1 MKQISTIL
9 FIIIAIFF
17 ITAAVY
23 ANESPFRQAGIAS
36 WYGNEFNGRP
46 TASGEIFDDS
56 QLTAAHPS
64 LPFGTLLTVTNT
76 YNNRQ
81 VTVRVNDRGPFVAA
95 RIIDV
100 SRAAAEVLDM
110 IQTGTAPVVIQS
122 VVAAAVAPAPVA
134 PAQPTPTQTTPP
146 TQSAITQIP
155 APQQTAAP
163 APITPAPAAQIPVT
177 PAPATVTPAAQMVP
191 QTATQ
196 TPPGTNVMA
205 ANIIG
210 GIPDPGNGKTYRLQI
225 GAYRIPRN
233 AVEVFEKLQNAGL
246 TPNYERAN
254 DLYRVVLIG
263 LRSEEIQAIAEK
275 IWAAGFSEAIIRE
288 EF

>member
-23 ANESPFRQAGIAS
+23 ANESPFSQAGIAS

-122 VVAAAVAPAPVA
+122 VVAAAAAPAPVQAPVVAPTPAPVTTPAPVAPAPITQTPAAQAPVAPAPVA
-134 PAQPTPTQTTPP
+134 PAPV
-146 TQSAITQIP
+146 
-155 APQQTAAP
+155 
-163 APITPAPAAQIPVT
+163 AQL
-177 PAPATVTPAAQMVP
+177 VP
-191 QTATQ
+191 QTAQQ
-196 TPPGTNVMA
+196 TAPGTTARA

-210 GIPDPGNGKTYRLQI
+210 GIPDPGNGKMYRLQI

-233 AVEVFEKLQNAGL
+233 AVDVFERLQNAGL
-246 TPNYERAN
+246 TPNYERA
-254 DLYRVVLIG
+254 DDFYRVVLVG
-263 LRSEEIQAIAEK
+263 LRSEEIQFVAEK

>member
-1 MKQISTIL
+1 MKQISTLL

-23 ANESPFRQAGIAS
+23 ANEPAFRQAGIAS

-56 QLTAAHPS
+56 LLTAAHPT
-64 LPFGTLLTVTNT
+64 LPFGTILTVTNT

-100 SRAAAEVLDM
+100 SRAAAQVLDM
-110 IQTGTAPVVIQS
+110 IHTGTAPVFIES
-122 VVAAAVAPAPVA
+122 VVNTASAP
-134 PAQPTPTQTTPP
+134 PAQP
-146 TQSAITQIP
+146 
-155 APQQTAAP
+155 
-163 APITPAPAAQIPVT
+163 PVIQ
-177 PAPATVTPAAQMVP
+177 APATQPPATQAPATQAP
-191 QTATQ
+191 ATQAPATQ
-196 TPPGTNVMA
+196 TPVIQAPVIQAPVTQAPLPEAIPQETMPLASVSAPVAIAGA

-210 GIPDPGNGKTYRLQI
+210 GIPAPGNGRIYRLQI

-233 AVEVFEKLQNAGL
+233 AVDTFEKLQNAGL
-246 TPNYERAN
+246 SPNYERAG
-254 DLYRVVLIG
+254 DLYRVVITG
-263 LRSEEIQAIAEK
+263 LRSEEIPSAAEK

-288 EF
+288 EQ

>member
-23 ANESPFRQAGIAS
+23 ANETPFMQTGIAS

-46 TASGEIFDDS
+46 TASGEIFNDS
-56 QLTAAHPS
+56 QLTAAHPT
-64 LPFGTLLTVTNT
+64 LPFGTLVTVTNT

-100 SRAAAEVLDM
+100 SRAAAEILDM
-110 IQTGTAPVVIQS
+110 ITTGTAPVVIQS
-122 VVAAAVAPAPVA
+122 VVAAAAAAPQPAQVPVAPVPQQVPQMPVPQAPAPQPA
-134 PAQPTPTQTTPP
+134 AAQPAPVQPVA
-146 TQSAITQIP
+146 QAI
-155 APQQTAAP
+155 PQEIVPQA
-163 APITPAPAAQIPVT
+163 
-177 PAPATVTPAAQMVP
+177 P
-191 QTATQ
+191 QTAMQ
-196 TPPGTNVMA
+196 VVPGRA

-210 GIPDPGNGKTYRLQI
+210 GIPDPGNGKIYRLQI

-233 AVEVFEKLQNAGL
+233 AVEVFERLQNAGL

-254 DLYRVVLIG
+254 DLYRVVLVG
-263 LRSEEIQAIAEK
+263 LRSDEIQSIAEK